1 MKLSNLT
8 LLLAISILI
17 SSCSNKF
24 SVSKRRYNKGYYVNV
39 GKSHSKE
46 SFLVI
51 KKSTE
56 KQLNKRNETH
66 LENTAA
72 QKTTDPEFMVTSVSE
87 ELTPSLKIHQKKN
100 YQLKNKTSESNKAI
114 AFEQTTKN
122 LLNTVYKK
130 PEFKSL
136 EKVTEHISLPKKSDK
151 NDTKLILCV
160 IIAIFIP
167 PLGMFLW
174 KQDADIWFIVDLI
187 LFLFI
192 FSWFYWGGPGLIGL
206 AAIVIAL
213 FRIFDLI

>member
-1 MKLSNLT
+1 
-8 LLLAISILI
+8 
-17 SSCSNKF
+17 
-24 SVSKRRYNKGYYVNV
+24 VSKRRYNKGYYVNV
-39 GKSHSKE
+39 SKAPSNESHANNKKSSEIQLSTKNEVLHENTLDQKTTEPLPMASLVLEERAPSIKTHSKE
-46 SFLVI
+46 NCQS
-51 KKSTE
+51 
-56 KQLNKRNETH
+56 
-66 LENTAA
+66 
-72 QKTTDPEFMVTSVSE
+72 
-87 ELTPSLKIHQKKN
+87 
-100 YQLKNKTSESNKAI
+100 KNKSSENCKAI
-114 AFEQTTKN
+114 AFGGTTKEFI
-122 LLNTVYKK
+122 NTISKK

-136 EKVTEHISLPKKSDK
+136 EKSIENSNLPKKSDK